1 MEKKECKSCMCL
13 RVVELFSGKNL
24 TCDKC
29 LEKAR
34 RYRERNPEK
43 VRETWRNQAKK
54 EERIEKKKEYMKE
67 YNKEYNQ
74 REMECE
80 VCGSKIKRAEWSK
93 HVKTRKHQSKEDEM
107 NKMMNDVMGDN
118 DGF

>member
-13 RVVELFSGKNL
+13 RVLELFSGKNL

-29 LEKAR
+29 LEKER

-43 VRETWRNQAKK
+43 VRENRRNQDKK
-54 EERIEKKKEYMKE
+54 EERIEKKKEYMEE

-74 REMECE
+74 REKECE
-80 VCGSKIKRAEWSK
+80 ICRYKMKVGHWSK
-93 HVKTRKHQSKEDEM
+93 HIKTKTHLANLEKTEEE
-107 NKMMNDVMGDN
+107 NTN
-118 DGF
+118 